1 MNETLRKPSWIRAKI
16 PGGNNY
22 FRLKSLLRNLN
33 LHTVC
38 EEAQCPNVGECWGA
52 GTLTFMILGD
62 TCTRSCGFCAVK
74 TGKPEELDW
83 NEPERVANAVRELTI
98 HDAYLTHI
106 VITSVNRD
114 DKNFE
119 SAYIFGETIRRVR
132 KYNPDITIEV
142 LIPDFKGDIEALKVV
157 LDAEPDV
164 LNHNIETVPRLY
176 YLTKE
181 TESGHKRS
189 VRPQARYDWSLRVLE
204 KGRELGNQG
213 LLTKSGIMVGL
224 GEDFEEIIET
234 LWDLKNVGCDIVTI
248 GQYLRPSINH
258 LPVARY
264 YHPLEFES
272 LKKYGETI
280 IGIPHIEAGP
290 LVRSSYHAERQVN
303 KLNHELVEGSKDDHA
318 TVDTPL
324 KASLQ
329 NCSFL

>member
-1 MNETLRKPSWIRAKI
+1 MNQTLRKPSWIRAKI
-16 PGGNNY
+16 PAGNNY
-22 FRLKSLLRNLN
+22 FRLRNLLKDLN

-38 EEAQCPNVGECWGA
+38 EEAQCPNIGECWGA

-74 TGKPEELDW
+74 TGKGGELDW
-83 NEPERVANAVRELTI
+83 DEPERIAKATRELTLQ
-98 HDAYLTHI
+98 DAYLKHI

-114 DKNFE
+114 DKNYE
-119 SAYIFGETIRRVR
+119 SALIFAETIRKV
-132 KYNPDITIEV
+132 KEYNKDVNVEV
-142 LIPDFKGDIEALKVV
+142 LIPDFKGDITALKVV

-176 YLTKE
+176 YLPVE
-181 TESGHKRS
+181 TESGHKLS
-189 VRPQARYDWSLRVLE
+189 VRPQARYEWSLGVLE
-204 KGRELGNQG
+204 KGRELGHEG
-213 LLTKSGIMVGL
+213 LLTKSGIMLGL
-224 GEDFEEIIET
+224 GEEFEEIIET

-258 LPVARY
+258 LPIVRY

-290 LVRSSYHAERQVN
+290 LVRSSYHAEKQVV
-303 KLNHELVEGSKDDHA
+303 KMKGTLS
-318 TVDTPL
+318 
-324 KASLQ
+324 
-329 NCSFL
+329 

>member
-1 MNETLRKPSWIRAKI
+1 MNQTLRKPSWIRAKI
-16 PGGNNY
+16 PAGNNY
-22 FRLKSLLRNLN
+22 FRLRNLLKDLN

-38 EEAQCPNVGECWGA
+38 EEAQCPNIGECWGA

-74 TGKPEELDW
+74 TGKGSELDW
-83 NEPERVANAVRELTI
+83 GEPERIAKATRELTLK
-98 HDAYLTHI
+98 DAYLKHI

-114 DKNFE
+114 DKNYE
-119 SAYIFGETIRRVR
+119 SALIFAETIRKV
-132 KYNPDITIEV
+132 KEYNKDVNVEV
-142 LIPDFKGDIEALKVV
+142 LIPDFKGDITALKVV

-176 YLTKE
+176 YLPVD
-181 TESGHKRS
+181 TESGHKLS
-189 VRPQARYDWSLRVLE
+189 VRPQARYEWSLGVLE
-204 KGRELGNQG
+204 KGRELGHEG
-213 LLTKSGIMVGL
+213 LLTKSGIML
-224 GEDFEEIIET
+224 GIGEEFEEIIET

-258 LPVARY
+258 LPIVRY

-290 LVRSSYHAERQVN
+290 LVRSSYHAEKQVV
-303 KLNHELVEGSKDDHA
+303 KMKGTLS
-318 TVDTPL
+318 
-324 KASLQ
+324 
-329 NCSFL
+329 